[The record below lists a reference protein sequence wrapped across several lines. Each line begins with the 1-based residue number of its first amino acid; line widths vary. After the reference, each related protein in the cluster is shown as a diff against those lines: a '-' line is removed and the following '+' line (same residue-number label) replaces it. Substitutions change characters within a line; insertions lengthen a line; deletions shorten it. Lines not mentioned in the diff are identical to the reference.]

1 MVNLFRA
8 SHGDVGEMVLI
19 LGDRIVEEAGS
30 RGARSTVCGPKLF
43 VCLTTS
49 LRPCGVVV
57 LLPHSR
63 VGCRG
68 SCRLDDGK
76 ILSAHPPYLACLGG
90 QSIHEPRKYET
101 RGRQNSSPAPTG
113 WGSRSAL
120 LGASRL
126 RVFIDFDYP
135 ATFAGKLAQSAIC
148 PDLRSLGR
156 QPDCQ
161 FPALPRYNVEQSSS
175 ASSTG

>member
-19 LGDRIVEEAGS
+19 LGDCIVEEAGS

-49 LRPCGVVV
+49 LRPCGIVV

-90 QSIHEPRKYET
+90 QSIHEPVSMRRVGDRT
-101 RGRQNSSPAPTG
+101 RHRRLPAGVRGQPF
-113 WGSRSAL
+113 W
-120 LGASRL
+120 GASRL